1 MDAEQPSTNNVDWGT
16 GRSRRAVSNFIR
28 ERRKSLIVMLAL
40 VMMLVLNGF
49 SFATSSISFDPST
62 LIDQIN
68 VWVPVFLPILGIG
81 LGITIAIALIEKVGG
96 SILKAFRG

>member
-1 MDAEQPSTNNVDWGT
+1 MDAQMALATQRSVDVDRSKPV
-16 GRSRRAVSNFIR
+16 GRFIQR
-28 ERRKSLIVMLAL
+28 YRKMLIVVLMLTFML
-40 VMMLVLNGF
+40 VMNGF
-49 SFATSSISFDPST
+49 SFAQSSISFDPST

-96 SILKAFRG
+96 SILKAFRS

>member
-1 MDAEQPSTNNVDWGT
+1 MDTESVRAEQRVDVDRSSNV
-16 GRSRRAVSNFIR
+16 VSDFIQKQ
-28 ERRKSLIVMLAL
+28 RKLLVVMFML

-49 SFATSSISFDPST
+49 SFAQSSIAFDPTT

-96 SILKAFRG
+96 SILKAFRS

>member
-1 MDAEQPSTNNVDWGT
+1 MDAEMALAEQRSVDVD
-16 GRSRRAVSNFIR
+16 RSKIVSGFITR
-28 ERRKSLIVMLAL
+28 YRKMLIVMLMLTLML
-40 VMMLVLNGF
+40 VMNGF
-49 SFATSSISFDPST
+49 SFAASSISFDPST

>member
-1 MDAEQPSTNNVDWGT
+1 MDAEKALARQHSVDVD
-16 GRSRRAVSNFIR
+16 RSNYVTRFIQQ
-28 ERRKSLIVMLAL
+28 RRKSLIIVLMLTFML
-40 VMMLVLNGF
+40 VMNGF
-49 SFATSSISFDPST
+49 SFAASSISFDPST